1 MRGIGAGSRIF
12 ELLDRKSA
20 IPLHTGVPISPE
32 RRGPIRFENIQFEY
46 PSRRGVEVL
55 KDFNLE
61 VGTGQSVALVYVL
74 CLFHLISY

>member
-12 ELLDRKSA
+12 DLLDRQSA

-55 KDFNLE
+55 KGFDLE
-61 VGTGQSVALVYVL
+61 VGVGQSVALVYVPWL
-74 CLFHLISY
+74 LRLILY